1 MGLDPTRSRRHGAN
15 MVKQRPTLG
24 KRVPTVSSVPVRD
37 AVLRLLEGTEAERN
51 PPKQEQI
58 GFTIW
63 AVVCKQVHR
72 DFDAKQQT
80 ELVYCTLKMEI
91 FYFFSLFLRNPV
103 ARSLIILS
111 IIPETNGFVI
121 SAQKLRLILKTNY
134 IKINEIIMI
143 M

>member
-1 MGLDPTRSRRHGAN
+1 MGLDPTRSRRHDAN

-58 GFTIW
+58 GFRIW
-63 AVVCKQVHR
+63 AVCKQVHR

-121 SAQKLRLILKTNY
+121 SAQKLRLILKTNC